1 LLGVNTLPNDYYAV
15 YKSITKYSYFD
26 LNKLLD
32 ITGLKH
38 KELNQKNRV
47 LDINEFRH
55 YKRECLKKNNTEFG
69 IPQGSA
75 ISAVLSNI
83 YMLDFDKNINNFIT
97 SKAGLYRRYSDDFI
111 IAIPQCNMKELREA
125 WNYIN
130 KVINS
135 VKRLELQPN
144 KTRLFEYNHSQIKNC
159 NNLLFEKIPNSKDII
174 DYLGFSFDGKVVT
187 IRDKTISKYYYRMY
201 RKVDTILKCN
211 WFRAIASIVTHF
223 IKTMDIEV

>member
-1 LLGVNTLPNDYYAV
+1 MQCLFRCIKIP
-15 YKSITKYSYFD
+15 
-26 LNKLLD
+26 LLD

-55 YKRECLKKNNTEFG
+55 YKRGLKKNNTEFG

-174 DYLGFSFDGKVVT
+174 
-187 IRDKTISKYYYRMY
+187 
-201 RKVDTILKCN
+201 
-211 WFRAIASIVTHF
+211 AP
-223 IKTMDIEV
+223 